1 VYAATTEPLSLHAM
15 KMPQRRTEIKNK
27 KAHYEYFLLEEFT
40 AGMVLTGSEIKS
52 LREGKASIAEAY
64 CYLQG
69 GELFVKNMHI
79 AEYHHGGYSN
89 HDPKRDRKLLLS
101 RRELRRLS
109 VKTVEKG
116 LTIVP
121 LLLFISDRGFAKL
134 KISIARGKK
143 FYDKRDTIKSRDI
156 DRDSQREM

>member
-1 VYAATTEPLSLHAM
+1 MSPATRERLSLHAM
-15 KMPQRRTEIKNK
+15 KMPQKRVEIRNK

-52 LREGKASIAEAY
+52 VREGKASIAEAY
-64 CYLQG
+64 CYLQD

-79 AEYHHGGYSN
+79 KEYHHGGYSN
-89 HDPKRDRKLLLS
+89 HDPRRDRKLLLT
-101 RRELRRLS
+101 RRELRRLA

-121 LLLFISDRGFAKL
+121 LVLFVSDKGYAKL

-143 FYDKRDTIKSRDI
+143 FYDKRDTIRSRDI
-156 DRDSQREM
+156 ERDSHREM